1 MNRNKKQPS
10 KKTQPSKQQPS
21 QKLEKKELEK
31 KELTLEDL
39 ASVTGGFFEALQPDA
54 SVKLE
59 DRAGNK
65 GEAD

>member
-21 QKLEKKELEK
+21 QKLEKELEK
-31 KELTLEDL
+31 KELTLDDL

>member
-1 MNRNKKQPS
+1 MNRKTKKQSQPR
-10 KKTQPSKQQPS
+10 KTQQSTRRS
-21 QKLEKKELEK
+21 QELEK

-39 ASVTGGFFEALQPDA
+39 ASVTGGFAEALELVPDA

-65 GEAD
+65 GEAE

>member
-1 MNRNKKQPS
+1 MNRKTRKQ
-10 KKTQPSKQQPS
+10 S
-21 QKLEKKELEK
+21 QKNPQSAKQRSQELEK

-39 ASVTGGFFEALQPDA
+39 ASVTGGFEALMDSVPDA

-65 GEAD
+65 GEAE

>member
-1 MNRNKKQPS
+1 MNRKTKKQSQSP
-10 KKTQPSKQQPS
+10 KTQQSTRRS
-21 QKLEKKELEK
+21 QELEK

-39 ASVTGGFFEALQPDA
+39 ASVTGGFEALELVQDA

-59 DRAGNK
+59 DRSGNK